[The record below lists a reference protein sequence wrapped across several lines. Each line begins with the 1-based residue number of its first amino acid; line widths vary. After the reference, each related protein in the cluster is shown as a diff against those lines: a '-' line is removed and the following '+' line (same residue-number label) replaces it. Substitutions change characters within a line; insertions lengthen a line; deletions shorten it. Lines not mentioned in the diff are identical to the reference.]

1 MPLFDYLMTQR
12 WFLLALFL
20 QDVEAVIGDYDGDV
34 GSRDKEHQA
43 ALKEYNMI
51 LLQVVIGI

>member
-1 MPLFDYLMTQR
+1 MTQR